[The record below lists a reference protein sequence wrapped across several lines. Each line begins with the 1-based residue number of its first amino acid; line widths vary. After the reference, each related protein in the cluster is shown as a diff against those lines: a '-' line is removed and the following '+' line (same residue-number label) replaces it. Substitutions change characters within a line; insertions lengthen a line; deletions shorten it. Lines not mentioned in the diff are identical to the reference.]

1 MKLTHEQRIERAL
14 KAKAAA
20 EAKLKRLA
28 DADAKR
34 KADRLVRLADKTGL
48 LDFSDEVL
56 LPEIKAMVERLKASA
71 PLAATEAA

>member
-14 KAKAAA
+14 KAKADA

-48 LDFSDEVL
+48 LDFGDDVL
-56 LPEIKAMVERLKASA
+56 MPELKALVDRLKAS
-71 PLAATEAA
+71 PIAATEAA

>member
-1 MKLTHEQRIERAL
+1 MKITHEQRIERAL
-14 KAKAAA
+14 KAKADA

-48 LDFSDEVL
+48 LVLSDEILV
-56 LPEIKAMVERLKASA
+56 PEIKALVERLKAAA
-71 PLAATEAA
+71 PAAAMAAA

>member
-14 KAKAAA
+14 KAKAGA

-34 KADRLVRLADKTGL
+34 KADRLMRLADKTGL
-48 LDFSDEVL
+48 LDFGDEVL
-56 LPEIKAMVERLKASA
+56 VPELKALVDRLKAS
-71 PLAATEAA
+71 PIAATEAA